1 MKQLL
6 EPRNNILHKSLK
18 LDNIRE
24 LMMFL
29 LLIIV
34 VKDHCYMA
42 MDCSLNV
49 VFVICAD
56 VSGSKWH
63 LKVDKSN

>member
-1 MKQLL
+1 ML
-6 EPRNNILHKSLK
+6 
-18 LDNIRE
+18 
-24 LMMFL
+24 L

-34 VKDHCYMA
+34 LKDHCYMA